1 MLKLSR
7 LAAAFATYV
16 IVTFILAYAW
26 HLTIFGELYSQIGA
40 QSLRGE
46 PIFQFGLI
54 AITLH
59 AFALIYLFAN
69 FFPSMPTLA
78 TALKLSLSTGVFITA
93 YAAFSVPAKFDIE
106 PSGTYILLESTFG
119 LLHYSVLGILFYLVF
134 KRQ

>member
-1 MLKLSR
+1 MKLSR
-7 LAAAFATYV
+7 LVAAFSTYV
-16 IVTFILAYAW
+16 IVTFILAYLW
-26 HLTIFGELYSQIGA
+26 HLTVFGELYRQIGV

-46 PIFQFGLI
+46 PIIPFGLI

-69 FFPSMPTLA
+69 FFPNSPTLA
-78 TALKLSLSTGVFITA
+78 TALKLALSTGVFITA

-119 LLHYSVLGILFYLVF
+119 LLHYSVLGVLFYLIF
-134 KRQ
+134 KPR

>member
-1 MLKLSR
+1 MKLSQ
-7 LAAAFATYV
+7 LAMAFVGYV

-26 HLTIFGELYSQIGA
+26 HLTIFGELYRQIGQ

-46 PIFQFGLI
+46 PIIAFGLV
-54 AITLH
+54 AIVLH

-69 FFPSMPTLA
+69 FFPTAPTLM

-93 YAAFSVPAKFDIE
+93 YAAFSVTAKFDIE

-119 LLHYSVLGILFYLVF
+119 LLHYSVLGVLFYLIF
-134 KRQ
+134 KPR